1 MRSDQQRL
9 PVVLLWHMHQ
19 PQYRDALTG
28 RYVLPWTYLHAI
40 KDYTD
45 MAAHLEAN
53 PAARAVVN
61 FTPVLLE
68 QLEEI
73 SRRVGDHLAHGSP
86 LPDPVLALLGP
97 DPVPAEPAERL
108 ELLRACLKAQRK
120 QMIERFGPYL
130 ELATLAE
137 TLATLERVGYA
148 SDQLIHDLAVWYHLA
163 WLGETVRRSDTFVSA
178 LTQQGRAFTAAQRRE
193 LLSLVADLVASI
205 VPRYRKLSEGG
216 QCELSVTPYGHPI
229 VPLLLDFQAARD
241 TVPNMPLPQC
251 PAYPGGAERA
261 QWHVRESLR
270 VFKRSFGTDPAGC
283 WPSEGAISRVTLE
296 LLDQAGFKWAATS
309 ANVLQGALARGDPK
323 AARDPGAYN
332 RPYRLPGANM
342 VEFFR
347 DDTLS
352 DLIGFTYATWHGDDA
367 AHNLVNELAHLAR
380 QYGDSEARL
389 HDAASPSSETR
400 SGSRPR
406 HAVLIALDG
415 ENAWEHYPFNGYYF
429 LRALYSLLAAH
440 PLLELTTLSDC
451 VARGLEPLPLQ
462 NVVAGSWV
470 HGTLAT
476 WMGDPA
482 KNRAW
487 DLLCEAKVAFDG
499 VMASGGLDSTQRAAV
514 ERQLALC
521 ESSDWFWWFG
531 DYNPAD
537 AVSQFD
543 SLYRRQLVVLYRLL
557 GLPPPESLAQ
567 PISVGRGSPEHGGVM
582 RRAYAS

>member
-1 MRSDQQRL
+1 MGSDSRL

-45 MAAHLEAN
+45 MAAHMEAN
-53 PAARAVVN
+53 PAVRAVVN

-73 SRRVGDHLAHGSP
+73 SRRVAAHLRTGSP

-97 DPVPAEPAERL
+97 DPVPADPAERL

-137 TLATLERVGYA
+137 PLATAERVSYA

-163 WLGETVRRSDTFVSA
+163 WLGEAVRRSDTFISA
-178 LTQQGRAFTAAQRRE
+178 LTQQGRAFTAAQRRD
-193 LLSLVADLVASI
+193 LLALVGDLVASV
-205 VPRYRKLSEGG
+205 VPRYRKLSERG

-241 TVPNMPLPQC
+241 AVPNMPLPQH
-251 PAYPGGAERA
+251 PSYPGGAERA

-270 VFKRSFGTDPAGC
+270 VFKQVFGTEPAGC
-283 WPSEGAISRVTLE
+283 WPSEGAISQGTLE
-296 LLDQAGFKWAATS
+296 LLDRAGFKWAASS
-309 ANVLQGALARGDPK
+309 ANVLQGALARSDPK
-323 AARDPGAYN
+323 APRDPDAYN
-332 RPYRLPGANM
+332 RPYRLPGGNM

-367 AHNLVNELAHLAR
+367 AHNLVNELARLAR
-380 QYGDSEARL
+380 QY
-389 HDAASPSSETR
+389 AATE
-400 SGSRPR
+400 GGGH

-429 LRALYSLLAAH
+429 LRALYSLLATH
-440 PLLELTTLSDC
+440 PQLELTTLSDC
-451 VARGLEPLPLQ
+451 VARGLEPRPLQ
-462 NVVAGSWV
+462 SVVAGSWV

-476 WMGDPA
+476 WMGDAA
-482 KNRAW
+482 KNRGW
-487 DLLCEAKVAFDG
+487 DLLCDAKLAFDG
-499 VMASGGLDSTQRAAV
+499 VMASGVLDAPQRAAA

-557 GLPPPESLAQ
+557 GLPPPESLAE

-582 RRAYAS
+582 RRAYAG